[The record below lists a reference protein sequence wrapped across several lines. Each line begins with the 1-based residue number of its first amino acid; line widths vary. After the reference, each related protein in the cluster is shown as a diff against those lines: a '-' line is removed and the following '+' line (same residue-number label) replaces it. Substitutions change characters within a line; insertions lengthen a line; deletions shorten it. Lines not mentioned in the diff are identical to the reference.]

1 MTTSNSDKPAKKAG
15 LGGIFGN
22 VRQTKKLKDA
32 QAEQAGGW
40 KRTLSLTCPTCGA
53 AQEQSAAE
61 DLSCVYCGEPIVPPK
76 TAADEGGDDG

>member
-32 QAEQAGGW
+32 QAEQGPSW

-53 AQEQSAAE
+53 AQEQPAAE
-61 DLSCVYCGEPIVPPK
+61 DLTCVYCGEPIVQPK
-76 TAADEGGDDG
+76 ETAVEGGADE

>member
-1 MTTSNSDKPAKKAG
+1 MTTSNSDKPKKGG

-32 QAEQAGGW
+32 QAEQGPSW

-53 AQEQSAAE
+53 AQEQPAAE
-61 DLSCVYCGEPIVPPK
+61 GLTCVYCGEPIVPPK
-76 TAADEGGDDG
+76 EVDPEGGADE